1 MTHLDTSFLVDLL
14 REAARGKEGRAHA
27 VLDRFAE
34 EELAVSVHV
43 ACELYAGAELAD
55 DPELE
60 RTRVASL
67 LKALQVVHTGDR
79 FAPLYG
85 ALLAE
90 LVNNRSSQIS
100 PVDVEFFQLKALDRQ
115 EIHERF
121 GRLILA
127 PIRRS
132 TARMSPGVSASMAMW
147 RL

>member
-1 MTHLDTSFLVDLL
+1 MTHLDTSFVVDLL
-14 REAARGKEGRAHA
+14 REAARGEEGPAHA
-27 VLDRFAE
+27 VLDRLAE

-55 DPELE
+55 DPEVE

-90 LVNNRSSQIS
+90 LRRRGETVSTMDLLIATAARTHEAAVVTRNTSDFERV
-100 PVDVEFFQLKALDRQ
+100 PRLDV
-115 EIHERF
+115 
-121 GRLILA
+121 
-127 PIRRS
+127 
-132 TARMSPGVSASMAMW
+132 VSY
-147 RL
+147 